1 MKSSPAM
8 RTARPVRCCGR
19 TCGGLT
25 AARVGLSPWQVR
37 SCIHTYIHTLLLLPI
52 ILNATESIF
61 PGHTALP
68 EFVLWKAGFAGLK
81 WDSQDSHIVQES
93 ETGQVA
99 LNLRRHRGLLNLG
112 RKLFEDDEFVKQI
125 VYGDKDI
132 FRFMFLLARM
142 PYFFV
147 PELYGYAVLN
157 RYGLGEI

>member
-1 MKSSPAM
+1 
-8 RTARPVRCCGR
+8 
-19 TCGGLT
+19 
-25 AARVGLSPWQVR
+25 
-37 SCIHTYIHTLLLLPI
+37 
-52 ILNATESIF
+52 
-61 PGHTALP
+61 
-68 EFVLWKAGFAGLK
+68 VLWKAGFAGLK

-157 RYGLGEI
+157 RYGLGKIKKHFPLTVLNSEDVTCVNQILSSIRLTRTFEYSMALAT